1 MIFEQRGSTCG
12 LYALINGFAHTYRFN
27 EQTVHT
33 CIAQLIQQNSF
44 LSTCTSPTTLL
55 GEFFD
60 VVLFESFL
68 NQNAAKITSSLSI
81 EPFEAH
87 IVPFGQFDDAAFY
100 IAPGINQKKWYEL
113 KKDAVLHWLTVM
125 PNLQT
130 YNSAY
135 GTTEQMTIE
144 TLTAFHE
151 RLHDHHFSWM
161 RWRRKN
167 NSTIQDELLDIP
179 PGRELKGIAVKH
191 PQFLLEIDFYPGQM
205 IAIYMQ

>member
-12 LYALINGFAHTYRFN
+12 LYALMNGFAQSYPFR

-33 CIAQLIQQNSF
+33 CIAQLVQQNSF
-44 LSTCTSPTTLL
+44 LSDCTSPTTLL

-60 VVLFESFL
+60 ATLFETFL
-68 NQNAAKITSSLSI
+68 NNNVEKMMSALSI
-81 EPFEAH
+81 PSFQAR
-87 IVPFGQFDDAAFY
+87 IVPFGQFDDATFY
-100 IAPGINQKKWYEL
+100 IVPGICQKRWYES
-113 KKDAVLHWLTVM
+113 KKDSVLHWLTVM

-144 TLTAFHE
+144 TLTTFHE
-151 RLHDHHFSWM
+151 RLQGHHFSWL

-167 NSTIQDELLDIP
+167 NSTIQDEMLDIP
-179 PGRELKGIAVKH
+179 VGRQLRTLSTKH
-191 PQFLLEIDFYPGQM
+191 PQFQLEIDFHPGQM
-205 IAIYMQ
+205 IAIYM